1 MYMNTGVFG
10 DIRLKSRATA
20 CFSMSLNI
28 QQFFFFWFSSADTV
42 QSLSGWKEE
51 SQTDSSSFVDGRVYR
66 TQELIVAKERKKER
80 EKELAVVIQEW
91 VSFLPVDILRLK
103 REHDG

>member
-1 MYMNTGVFG
+1 MNTGVFG

-51 SQTDSSSFVDGRVYR
+51 SQTDSSSFVDGRVQNAR
-66 TQELIVAKERKKER
+66 VNSGERKKER
-80 EKELAVVIQEW
+80 
-91 VSFLPVDILRLK
+91 K
-103 REHDG
+103 RERDSSSRNSRVG

>member
-1 MYMNTGVFG
+1 MNTGVFG

-28 QQFFFFWFSSADTV
+28 QQFFFWFSSADTV

-80 EKELAVVIQEW
+80 EKETLAVVIQEW

-103 REHDG
+103 REDDG